1 MDDRR
6 IHHVAIEDD
15 WGMSQL
21 LGQYEVSTRGRSLD
35 DDGYIRTC
43 DAAHVQVVLDERY
56 ADLRLPVVVVV
67 LDADALAASGVPV
80 DSSDDER
87 SGRRV
92 RGAIESNDPSIVLG
106 VLPAVRDG
114 DRWLAPTGLSGLE
127 A

>member
-1 MDDRR
+1 MADRR
-6 IHHVAIEDD
+6 LHHIAIEDD

-43 DAAHVQVVLDERY
+43 DAARVQQVLDERY
-56 ADLRLPVVVVV
+56 ADLRLPLVVVV
-67 LDADALAASGVPV
+67 LDAEALAASGVTV
-80 DSSDDER
+80 DMSDDR
-87 SGRRV
+87 SGPRV
-92 RGAIESNDPSIVLG
+92 HGAIESNDPLIVVD

-114 DRWLAPTGLSGLE
+114 DRWLAPTELSGLE